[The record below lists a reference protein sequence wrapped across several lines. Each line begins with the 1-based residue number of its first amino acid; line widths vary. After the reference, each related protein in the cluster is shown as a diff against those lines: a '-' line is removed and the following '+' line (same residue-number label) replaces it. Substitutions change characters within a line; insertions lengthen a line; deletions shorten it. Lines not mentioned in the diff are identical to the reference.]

1 MINYIDIGKGIP
13 IIFIHGLGSRKEAWI
28 PQYELANNY
37 RLIIPDLRGHGE
49 SEHINTDLT
58 VVKMAED
65 IIELL
70 RYLDINNC
78 YILGL
83 SLGGLVVQELYRQKP
98 ELVKG
103 LIICNSTF
111 YIPEILANKIIE
123 KSAKVLQQEGKE
135 GLINRIVRKDIYH
148 KEFIDE
154 AKNAFYISDSYL
166 ECSKAAVG
174 YNYFPVLLRCKIPVL
189 LIGSWHDTTTPPLLN
204 IFAMRWAIPH
214 SKVKIFNGS
223 HLSNIDCREEFN
235 NSIREFIEQVT

>member
-1 MINYIDIGKGIP
+1 MINYIDIGKGTP
-13 IIFIHGLGSRKEAWI
+13 IIFIHGLGQTLNSWK
-28 PQYELANNY
+28 PQIDLSDTY
-37 RLIIPDLRGHGE
+37 RLILVDLRGHGL
-49 SEHINTDLT
+49 SEHINTELT

-65 IIELL
+65 TIELL
-70 RYLDINNC
+70 EHLDINSC

-83 SLGGLVVQELYRQKP
+83 SLGGLVAQELYRQKS

-123 KSAKVLQQEGKE
+123 KSAKVLQQEGKD

-148 KEFIDE
+148 KEFIEE

-174 YNYFPVLLRCKIPVL
+174 YNYLPVLLRCKTPVL
-189 LIGSWHDTTTPPLLN
+189 LIGSWHDTTTPLIN
-204 IFAMRWAIPH
+204 TYIMKWIIPH
-214 SKVKIFNGS
+214 SKMKILNTG

-235 NSIREFIEQVT
+235 DAIRVFLELNT